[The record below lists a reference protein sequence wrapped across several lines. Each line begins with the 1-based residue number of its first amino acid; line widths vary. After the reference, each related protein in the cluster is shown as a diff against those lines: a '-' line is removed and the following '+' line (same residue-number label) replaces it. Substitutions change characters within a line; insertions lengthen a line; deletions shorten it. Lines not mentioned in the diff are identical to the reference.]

1 MRTIKLNAYGDY
13 GMDQGIVVF
22 KKIYKNR
29 QNDSDLLL
37 LTCLEYRE
45 NSMMNDTC
53 MSENRK

>member
-37 LTCLEYRE
+37 LT
-45 NSMMNDTC
+45 
-53 MSENRK
+53 